1 MGLSRSSGRKKAGE
15 ILLNEIDKT
24 NSDEAIERV
33 ATCIRGQIMAELSA
47 NDLTE
52 VANKIRDSFD
62 WTAIAQVVARET
74 VSAILPEKVLA
85 NISKIRA
92 KVDFLTGVS
101 DE

>member
-1 MGLSRSSGRKKAGE
+1 
-15 ILLNEIDKT
+15 
-24 NSDEAIERV
+24 
-33 ATCIRGQIMAELSA
+33 
-47 NDLTE
+47 